1 MFKKIENKI
10 KEIALQIH
18 NSSDNENIY
27 EDAKYIYELAVIYKF
42 LSKRKKDS
50 QWELHSEKLNETLK
64 KLEIE
69 LSKTHNK
76 TIIGY
81 ETGLLEIIDNDGNIL
96 IAKDIINFNYTGS
109 KKINDIVE
117 FNNKIYISTSFAI
130 IVYDIKKLQFGDT
143 YFIGNQSS
151 EVFINQ
157 IKVFENKIYAATENG
172 IYVAETTNL
181 NLIDSNNWAHYFS
194 GNFTSIEVFNN
205 EIYVANNRTLF
216 KIQNNS
222 LVNVKTYPQA
232 IIDIKSSEGNLTIST
247 LRSVFVYNKENVEVL
262 NYTSI
267 STNPYYFI
275 LNSAFYED
283 ETLYLGTQEFGIL
296 KSSKSDLGN
305 FTEIH
310 PEGPISNAPFSI
322 AVKDANIWVVY
333 GGYSSSYSP
342 GNGKFGIS
350 HFNSTNWVNI
360 PYSKFNVKNLVNVT
374 FDYSNSNKVYISS
387 WGASSPTDITN
398 TGGML
403 IIEDNAQAIGSNY
416 TSKDGSKMKAG
427 TIGHVA
433 STSFFPSKNLGCYG
447 DGGAIFTNDDD
458 LAHTIRGIVN
468 HGMYRRYYHDVVGV
482 NSRLDSIQAVILN
495 TKLPHLDSYNKARQN
510 AARKY
515 NAAFKGQENI
525 ITPVYKKTC
534 DSICE
539 ECDCHVYHQY
549 TLKVKDTDR
558 DALAAHLNEQGIP
571 CGVYYPVP
579 LHSQKAYADERYN
592 EEDFKVTNQLIKEV
606 ISLPMHTELDDE
618 QIEFITSTLINFIN
632 G

>member
-1 MFKKIENKI
+1 MSQLICSTQSMTTPSTTSPLNSNSLANI
-10 KEIALQIH
+10 DPEIAAAISAERQRQESHIELIA
-18 NSSDNENIY
+18 SENFTYPSIIEAQGSVLTNKY
-27 EDAKYIYELAVIYKF
+27 AEGYPGRRYYNGCANMDAIMELA
-42 LSKRKKDS
+42 
-50 QWELHSEKLNETLK
+50 EA
-64 KLEIE
+64 
-69 LSKTHNK
+69 HN
-76 TIIGY
+76 
-81 ETGLLEIIDNDGNIL
+81 
-96 IAKDIINFNYTGS
+96 
-109 KKINDIVE
+109 
-117 FNNKIYISTSFAI
+117 
-130 IVYDIKKLQFGDT
+130 
-143 YFIGNQSS
+143 
-151 EVFINQ
+151 
-157 IKVFENKIYAATENG
+157 
-172 IYVAETTNL
+172 
-181 NLIDSNNWAHYFS
+181 
-194 GNFTSIEVFNN
+194 
-205 EIYVANNRTLF
+205 LF
-216 KIQNNS
+216 
-222 LVNVKTYPQA
+222 V
-232 IIDIKSSEGNLTIST
+232 
-247 LRSVFVYNKENVEVL
+247 
-262 NYTSI
+262 
-267 STNPYYFI
+267 
-275 LNSAFYED
+275 
-283 ETLYLGTQEFGIL
+283 
-296 KSSKSDLGN
+296 
-305 FTEIH
+305 
-310 PEGPISNAPFSI
+310 
-322 AVKDANIWVVY
+322 
-333 GGYSSSYSP
+333 
-342 GNGKFGIS
+342 
-350 HFNSTNWVNI
+350 
-360 PYSKFNVKNLVNVT
+360 
-374 FDYSNSNKVYISS
+374 
-387 WGASSPTDITN
+387 
-398 TGGML
+398 
-403 IIEDNAQAIGSNY
+403 IEDNAQAIGSNY